1 MISKCVHLLS
11 RILLQLIGM
20 VLLPL
25 QDVKN
30 KMNKISKKFKILG
43 KWVPKTKIKR
53 IRFNQNNFGI
63 SEKQLIHSKV

>member
-43 KWVPKTKIKR
+43 KWVPKTKIRR

-63 SEKQLIHSKV
+63 SEKQMIHSKV

>member
-43 KWVPKTKIKR
+43 KWVPKTKIRR

>member
-11 RILLQLIGM
+11 RILLKLIVM
-20 VLLPL
+20 VLFPL

-30 KMNKISKKFKILG
+30 KMKKTFKKFKILG
-43 KWVPKTKIKR
+43 KWVPKTKIRR
-53 IRFNQNNFGI
+53 IRFSQNNFGI